1 MGTATRLRLPRS
13 PFFDA
18 VRKSGLLPPDDLVA
32 FITQNE
38 VDDTTFHD
46 PIKLAALLVRKK
58 FLTKFQAMHLLK
70 GKTQGFILDRYKIQN
85 GIRQDRVGMVFLALD
100 RDSGKQVALKVLPT
114 DRTSDNT
121 ILSAFIK
128 EVRTAA
134 QVDHRNVAR
143 VLDLGYSS
151 GTHFVVSEYVAAP
164 TLDKALAENG
174 PLAPD
179 RAAQIV
185 AQVALALRHA
195 HERQLYHRDIKPAN
209 IAVAPDGHVKL
220 LDLGLTHML
229 ENPWKHV
236 TKRIKTTEYAEEIDH
251 VAPEQAWGNEPDGR
265 SDLYSLGSTLYALLT
280 GRSPF
285 PGLATE
291 KMAERQVKDIPNPCD
306 INPKVPRQLGELVV
320 KLGAR
325 EPARRFQSASELLV
339 ALQPWLPIADWVTF
353 AASLPAEKPAAPPQR
368 LTDIAPAARKRSFWS
383 RLFGRR

>member
-13 PFFDA
+13 PFFDT

-32 FITQNE
+32 FITQNV
-38 VDDTTFHD
+38 VDEATLAD
-46 PIKLAALLVRKK
+46 PIKLASLFVRKK

-70 GKTQGFILDRYKIQN
+70 GKTQGFILDRYKILN
-85 GIRQDRVGMVFLALD
+85 GIRQDRVGMVFLAQD
-100 RDSGKQVALKVLPT
+100 RNAGKPVSLKVLPT

-121 ILSAFIK
+121 ILSAFVK

-134 QVDHRNVAR
+134 QVDHPNVAR
-143 VLDLGYSS
+143 VLDLGFAN
-151 GTHFVVSEYVAAP
+151 GIHFVASEYVPAP
-164 TLDKALAENG
+164 TLDKMLADG

-195 HERQLYHRDIKPAN
+195 HDRKLFHRDIKPAN
-209 IAVAPDGHVKL
+209 IALLPDGRVKL

-265 SDLYSLGSTLYALLT
+265 SDIYSLGSTLYSLMT
-280 GRSPF
+280 GHSPF
-285 PGLATE
+285 PGLAAE

-306 INPKVPRQLGELVV
+306 ANPKVPRVLGDLVQ
-320 KLGAR
+320 KMGAR
-325 EPARRFQSASELLV
+325 EPSSRHQSAVELLV
-339 ALQPWLPIADWVTF
+339 ALQPWLTIADWVTF
-353 AASLPAEKPAAPPQR
+353 AASLPAEKPAAPPKR
-368 LTDIAPAARKRSFWS
+368 LTDIQPAAATKRSFFQ
-383 RLFGRR
+383 RLLGR

>member
-32 FITQNE
+32 FITQND
-38 VDDTTFHD
+38 VDDATFHD
-46 PIKLAALLVRKK
+46 PIKLAAMLVRKK

-70 GKTQGFILDRYKIQN
+70 GKTQGFILDRYKILN

-100 RDSGKQVALKVLPT
+100 RDAGKQVSLKVLPT

-143 VLDLGYSS
+143 VLDLGFSN
-151 GTHFVVSEYVAAP
+151 GTHFVVTEHVAAP
-164 TLDKALAENG
+164 TLDKVLAEQG
-174 PLAPD
+174 TLAPD
-179 RAAQIV
+179 RAAQVV

-195 HERQLYHRDIKPAN
+195 HDRQLCHRDIKPAN
-209 IAVAPDGHVKL
+209 IAILPDGRVKL

-265 SDLYSLGSTLYALLT
+265 SDIYSLGSTLFALMT

-291 KMAERQVKDIPNPCD
+291 KMAERQVKDIPNPCEV
-306 INPKVPRQLGELVV
+306 NPKVPRQLGDLVERM
-320 KLGAR
+320 GAR
-325 EPARRFQSASELLV
+325 EPSRRHQSASELLV

-353 AASLPAEKPAAPPQR
+353 AASLPAEKPAAPPTR
-368 LTDIAPAARKRSFWS
+368 LTDIQPAARARSFWS
-383 RLFGRR
+383 RLFGR

>member
-32 FITQNE
+32 FITQND
-38 VDDTTFHD
+38 VDDSTFHD
-46 PIKLAALLVRKK
+46 PIKLAAMLVRKK

-70 GKTQGFILDRYKIQN
+70 GKTQGFILDRYMILN
-85 GIRQDRVGMVFLALD
+85 GIRQDRVGMVFLAKD
-100 RDSGKQVALKVLPT
+100 RDTGKQVALKVLPS

-121 ILSAFIK
+121 ILSAFVK
-128 EVRTAA
+128 EVRSAA

-143 VLDLGYSS
+143 VLDLGFAN
-151 GTHFVVSEYVAAP
+151 GMHFVVSEHVAAP
-164 TLDKALAENG
+164 TLDKILAESG

-179 RAAQIV
+179 RAAQVI

-195 HERQLYHRDIKPAN
+195 HDRNLFHRDIKPAN
-209 IAVAPDGHVKL
+209 IAIAPDGRIKL

-265 SDLYSLGSTLYALLT
+265 SDIYSLGSTLYTAMT

-285 PGLATE
+285 SGLATE
-291 KMAERQVKDIPNPCD
+291 KMAERQVRDIPNPSG
-306 INPKVPRQLGELVV
+306 INPKVPLQLGELVV
-320 KLGAR
+320 KMGSR
-325 EPARRFQSASELLV
+325 EPGQRFQSATQLLV

-353 AASLPAEKPAAPPQR
+353 AASLPAEKPAAPPKR
-368 LTDIAPAARKRSFWS
+368 LTDIQPAAKPRSFWS
-383 RLFGRR
+383 RLLGR